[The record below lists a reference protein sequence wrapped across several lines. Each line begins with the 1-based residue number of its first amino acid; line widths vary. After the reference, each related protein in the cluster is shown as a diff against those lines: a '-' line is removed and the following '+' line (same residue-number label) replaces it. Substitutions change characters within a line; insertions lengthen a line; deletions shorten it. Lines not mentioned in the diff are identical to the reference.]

1 MGSTHC
7 LDHSVFSEFPLAT
20 LEKYTAIQ
28 GSFGFWI
35 LRRSDFRFEALC
47 FGLSEFGILD
57 QVFTESRLLRDGR
70 LRVVSNFCKRQRTG
84 QNTHTR
90 ARL

>member
-35 LRRSDFRFEALC
+35 LRGSDFRFEALC

-57 QVFTESRLLRDGR
+57 QAESRVLRDGR
-70 LRVVSNFCKRQRTG
+70 LRVVSNFRNRQRTG

>member
-47 FGLSEFGILD
+47 FGLNEFGILD
-57 QVFTESRLLRDGR
+57 QFVAESRVFRDGR
-70 LRVVSNFCKRQRTG
+70 LEVASRFRKRQRTG
-84 QNTHTR
+84 QNTRTR